1 MTSRG
6 RAFAY
11 FLKSRSGVFV
21 WASRPQS
28 GIFAAFQT
36 KKEKTNAQQMPERG
50 SRIGMLGID
59 WAIIELHNDQSNST
73 YKYWSENMGIQ
84 RRFFGT
90 KVDTLFLSHFP
101 HLFLYQESWKKKQS
115 FSREYNP
122 SRSLGLDIFQKE
134 LFSFKYHSLS
144 SDYFD
149 YLCNVWIDRPLM
161 PSSDVTTPLL

>member
-1 MTSRG
+1 M
-6 RAFAY
+6 
-11 FLKSRSGVFV
+11 
-21 WASRPQS
+21 SRPAPKW
-28 GIFAAFQT
+28 GICCFSNQ
-36 KKEKTNAQQMPERG
+36 KKKTNAQQMPERG
-50 SRIGMLGID
+50 SMIGMLGID
-59 WAIIELHNDQSNST
+59 WAITELKLAITISRTAHINT
-73 YKYWSENMGIQ
+73 EVKTWVFKGV
-84 RRFFGT
+84 FGNEGGHP
-90 KVDTLFLSHFP
+90 LFITFSSSILIARIV
-101 HLFLYQESWKKKQS
+101 KKKKTKQS